1 MAPRHVRPPL
11 SGLSRVE
18 GRGQVN
24 SLPIY
29 LHLPGPFLPLP
40 WTVTFTGAKLHP
52 APAGARA
59 LAELAPRA
67 PVPILFFDV
76 SGQPDAVTFKAVLDK
91 STVQVTCAVWTIAPS
106 DI

>member
-1 MAPRHVRPPL
+1 M
-11 SGLSRVE
+11 
-18 GRGQVN
+18 N
-24 SLPIY
+24 YLPIY
-29 LHLPGPFLPLP
+29 LRLPVLFLPLP

-91 STVQVTCAVWTIAPS
+91 NTVQLACAVWTIAPS
-106 DI
+106 EI